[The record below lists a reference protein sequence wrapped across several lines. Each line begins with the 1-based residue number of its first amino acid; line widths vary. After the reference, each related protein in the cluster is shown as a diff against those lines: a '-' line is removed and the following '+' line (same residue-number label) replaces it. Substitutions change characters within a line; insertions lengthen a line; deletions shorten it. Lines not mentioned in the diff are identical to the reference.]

1 MIMELLHRLHE
12 KLADRFSFVQYPD
25 IRPAD
30 QRTREASRSP
40 GLHFKH
46 AMPIEQRVGLVLVSL
61 VMLVVGLAGAAF
73 AGLVLYSV
81 ISVAFGQ

>member
-1 MIMELLHRLHE
+1 MIMKLLHRLHE
-12 KLADRFSFVQYPD
+12 KLADRFTFIQYPD

-61 VMLVVGLAGAAF
+61 VMLAAAIAGMAAAGFLVYVVA
-73 AGLVLYSV
+73 ST
-81 ISVAFGQ
+81 

>member
-1 MIMELLHRLHE
+1 MKLLHRLQE
-12 KLADRFSFVQYPD
+12 KLADRFSFVQYPN

-46 AMPIEQRVGLVLVSL
+46 AMPIGKRIDLLLLSL
-61 VMLVVGLAGAAF
+61 ALLAAGLAG
-73 AGLVLYSV
+73 LVVVGFLVYVV
-81 ISVAFGQ
+81 ISVTFSQ